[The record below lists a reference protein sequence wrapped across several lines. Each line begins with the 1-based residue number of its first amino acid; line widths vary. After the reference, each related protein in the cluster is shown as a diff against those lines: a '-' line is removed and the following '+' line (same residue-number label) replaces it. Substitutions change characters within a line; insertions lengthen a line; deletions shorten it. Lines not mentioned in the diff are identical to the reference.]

1 MRVLSDLWY
10 GNIAPNERTIP
21 RNGEYRKLL
30 QTLSNLRE
38 QIRTTLSPE
47 HRQLLD
53 EYEGIY
59 TAINAQSEEDAF
71 IIGFRLGAKI
81 MLEVLEHNHPV

>member
-10 GNIAPNERTIP
+10 GNIAPNERTKP

-47 HRQLLD
+47 YRQLLD

-59 TAINAQSEEDAF
+59 TTINAQSEEDAF

-81 MLEVLEHNHPV
+81 MLEVLERNPSA